1 MPTISASI
9 LAANHAYL
17 AQEVK
22 ASEAAGIDS
31 IHIDMMDGH
40 YVDNLTFGPK
50 TVEDLRK
57 VTSLPIDIHFEMYNQ
72 ERFVDRFI
80 DAGANMITIQ
90 FESCQHPFRLID
102 HIKARDCKVS
112 IAFAPSTS
120 FEQITYFLHLVDEV
134 NIMTVEPGFGGQT
147 FRKEVLPKIR
157 NCYNIIQKENLSTL
171 IAVDG
176 GLSEQTIPAVVE
188 NGGQNLIIGTLLFE
202 NSHMQNTVKK
212 IKKFTTHFQERGTK

>member
-17 AQEVK
+17 AKEVK
-22 ASEAAGIDS
+22 ASEAAGIDV
-31 IHIDMMDGH
+31 IHIDIMDGH

-57 VTSLPIDIHFEMYNQ
+57 VTSLPLDIHFEMYNQ
-72 ERFVDRFI
+72 EKFIDRFI
-80 DAGANMITIQ
+80 DAGANMITLQ

-102 HIKARDCKVS
+102 HIRARNCKVS
-112 IAFAPSTS
+112 IAISPSTS
-120 FEQITYFLHLVDEV
+120 LEQIKYFLHLVDEV
-134 NIMTVEPGFGGQT
+134 NLMSVEPGFGGQT

-157 NCYNIIQKENLSTL
+157 DCYNIIQKENLPTL

-176 GLSEQTIPAVVE
+176 GLNEQTIPEVVE

-202 NSHMQNTVKK
+202 NEHMQKIVKK
-212 IKKFTTHFQERGTK
+212 IKESTT